1 MKIKCPW
8 FDGDEDG
15 SKCEKYCR
23 NEKELLNHIIN
34 YPHSGIAKKLAHQ
47 TFKIHERIELVEKLQ
62 EQRKQEFNEIDFT
75 NDQII
80 KELKSLLEDKK

>member
-47 TFKIHERIELVEKLQ
+47 TFKIHERIESLENIQ
-62 EQRKQEFNEIDFT
+62 CMEGEIYL
-75 NDQII
+75 NDHNTILI